1 MCWWPL
7 QAAAAVA
14 RELLQLRSS
23 CHHSHLTIAV
33 TPCAVRPSL
42 ESRGALDTFC
52 DAMAPNMRTHQ
63 IRLLKATRTP
73 SNSSAFSLSVIASP
87 TPLAAPPF
95 LLRPA

>member
-1 MCWWPL
+1 MAPAGSSRSRKGALAAQVFLPSFSSYHHRHTMCS
-7 QAAAAVA
+7 A
-14 RELLQLRSS
+14 
-23 CHHSHLTIAV
+23 
-33 TPCAVRPSL
+33 PSL